1 MPLIQSIKQIS
12 KRKHVTEQ
20 KYQKVDKYKNQEARI
35 SALVELSLKFVP
47 LEWLNNLLC
56 FSRICNIWTQQ
67 NWMFSLTIFQSLEQ
81 LEGLLWFAFRI
92 RWELTLTVFSEIN
105 ACFLSWRSWYWKI
118 SQNLTMLCY
127 VQWQRSRGNVASLVW
142 DYAKTINSFLFTLC
156 YAYVSID
163 HDSMHT
169 NVINS

>member
-56 FSRICNIWTQQ
+56 FSWICKIWTQQ
-67 NWMFSLTIFQSLEQ
+67 NWVFPLSIFQSLKQ
-81 LEGLLWFAFRI
+81 LEELLWFTFRI
-92 RWELTLTVFSEIN
+92 RWGMLRVSEIK
-105 ACFLSWRSWYWKI
+105 ACFLSWRTWYWKI
-118 SQNLTMLCY
+118 SQNLMMMCY
-127 VQWQRSRGNVASLVW
+127 VQWQRSRGNAASLVW

-156 YAYVSID
+156 YVYVSID
-163 HDSMHT
+163 HDSMHI